1 MMHHPRIASI
11 DFMAQYASKLLSQQK
26 DRLASDSEPV
36 RRGGE
41 GEGGGESKGRGDDN
55 FFFIPPSVMKLVVLV
70 STRLENTLRDW
81 VPPVIAVPWPRPPC
95 CSRAVWEVMVIKQTR
110 ERPEEEEERTVTPSM
125 SPGTR
130 QQMYV

>member
-1 MMHHPRIASI
+1 
-11 DFMAQYASKLLSQQK
+11 
-26 DRLASDSEPV
+26 
-36 RRGGE
+36 
-41 GEGGGESKGRGDDN
+41 
-55 FFFIPPSVMKLVVLV
+55 MKLVVLV
-70 STRLENTLRDW
+70 STRLENTLKDW